1 MKVKYV
7 PYSQLADSWMKP
19 GGFHKFTETCVF
31 WQLIKFSYYN
41 LKIIKILA
49 KGH

>member
-7 PYSQLADSWMKP
+7 PYSQLANAWMLP
-19 GGFHKFTETCVF
+19 GGFAKWTRSCVL
-31 WQLIKFSYYN
+31 WQLVKFASFN
-41 LKIIKILA
+41 LKIIKVVA

>member
-7 PYSQLADSWMKP
+7 PYTQLAAAWMAP
-19 GGFHKFTETCVF
+19 GSFAKFTRTCVL
-31 WQLIKFSYYN
+31 WQMCKFAYYN
-41 LKIIKILA
+41 LKIIRVVA